1 MDEKSA
7 SGHVIARS
15 GASWIFHGDLNQAFI
30 FVNEITNTL
39 LLGQIERG
47 SQHDMMR
54 IVAAMLQRH
63 ILPDSMPD
71 KLKEVIAMTKKTYPS
86 NVLAQAQSVL
96 VGWGQ
101 VSATLTFGTLN
112 PGALTADITSAS
124 TFESEISKLE
134 IQLADKRNQRDLAYN
149 AMWDKI
155 KRVRAGVKANY
166 GDDSQQFEMVG
177 GTRTSERKSPTRRVV
192 TE

>member
-1 MDEKSA
+1 
-7 SGHVIARS
+7 
-15 GASWIFHGDLNQAFI
+15 
-30 FVNEITNTL
+30 
-39 LLGQIERG
+39 
-47 SQHDMMR
+47 
-54 IVAAMLQRH
+54 
-63 ILPDSMPD
+63 
-71 KLKEVIAMTKKTYPS
+71 MTKKTYPS

-112 PGALTADITSAS
+112 PAALTADITSAS
-124 TFESEISKLE
+124 TLESEISTLE
-134 IQLADKRNQRDLAYN
+134 IQLADKRNQRDTVLN
-149 AMWDKI
+149 AAWDKV

-177 GTRTSERKSPTRRVV
+177 GARISERKSPTRRVV